1 MELTLENLV
10 NEIVDK
16 ECVYHTCMINSGNF
30 FGEDSDEFKKW
41 KVRWKEVYNLALK
54 FGFTD
59 KLNK

>member
-16 ECVYHTCMINSGNF
+16 EYMYHTCMINAGSF
-30 FGEDSDEFKKW
+30 FGEDSAEFKKW
-41 KVRWKEVYNLALK
+41 KVRWEEVRSLALK

-59 KLNK
+59 KLKK